1 MSRRNLPEHGDLVL
15 GTITK
20 IESHGCYI
28 KLDEYEDLIAY
39 CHISELSSTWVRN
52 IRNVVR
58 EGKKVVGRVQRVTG
72 TQIDVSLKRVSESL
86 RRSKI
91 EDWKHYKTALAFLEI
106 AAKKRKVDLETARN
120 EVEDPCSNYY
130 ETFYQAFEEALFK
143 NEQAF
148 TDAGVSEDWAT
159 ILTEIAHKNLTIP
172 IKTIQKDIELLC
184 WESNGIEV
192 IKGALLNA
200 LKAREEFKDMEKAEL
215 SLDIFTVG
223 APHYRLVIKAR
234 DVKVGE
240 ELLSK
245 VVEKIEQSL
254 EGHEASFSISD
265 VSSD

>member
-1 MSRRNLPEHGDLVL
+1 M
-15 GTITK
+15 
-20 IESHGCYI
+20 C
-28 KLDEYEDLIAY
+28 
-39 CHISELSSTWVRN
+39 
-52 IRNVVR
+52 IR
-58 EGKKVVGRVQRVTG
+58 
-72 TQIDVSLKRVSESL
+72 DS
-86 RRSKI
+86 
-91 EDWKHYKTALAFLEI
+91 YKTALAFLEI

-120 EVEDPCSNYY
+120 DVEDPCSNYY

-159 ILTEIAHKNLTIP
+159 ILTEIAHKNLSIP